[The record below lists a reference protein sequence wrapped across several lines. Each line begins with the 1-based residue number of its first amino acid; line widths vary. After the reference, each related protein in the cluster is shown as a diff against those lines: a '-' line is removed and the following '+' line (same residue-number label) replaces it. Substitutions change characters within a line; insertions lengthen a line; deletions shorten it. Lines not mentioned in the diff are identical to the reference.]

1 MQVYEG
7 NKVQIRAA
15 FEEKE
20 DFHAEERLLFD
31 NNNKNSNT
39 ITSYHIRK
47 ERKKDTCSKINGL

>member
-31 NNNKNSNT
+31 NNNK
-39 ITSYHIRK
+39 K
-47 ERKKDTCSKINGL
+47 